1 MNKHE
6 QLPEVDAE
14 TVVELSDGL
23 SVVLNDVRRK
33 QLLSVLSSGD
43 DLQTI
48 HALAADIDAVSPGR
62 RPGTENDDYLAH
74 VLHHC
79 HLPKLSDFGLIEYD
93 SDQLEVRITAKGE
106 QCVEIFGQ
114 IQNA

>member
-14 TVVELSDGL
+14 SVVELSDGL
-23 SVVLNDVRRK
+23 SIVLNDVRRK

-48 HALAADIDAVSPGR
+48 HDLAADIDAESPGR
-62 RPGTENDDYLAH
+62 RPGTESDDHLAL
-74 VLHHC
+74 VLHHS
-79 HLPKLSDFGLIEYD
+79 HLPKLADFGLIEYD

-114 IQNA
+114 IRNA